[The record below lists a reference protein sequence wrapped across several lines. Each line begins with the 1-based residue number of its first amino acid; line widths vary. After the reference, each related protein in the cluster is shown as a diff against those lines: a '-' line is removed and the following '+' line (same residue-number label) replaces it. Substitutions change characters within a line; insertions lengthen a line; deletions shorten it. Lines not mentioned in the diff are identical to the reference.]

1 MPDKTDQ
8 EIQAFVEGDAQLPR
22 ECFER
27 WARSD
32 EPMVLEAAIDAVAV
46 ANERI
51 DPPVDEWGYLE
62 LLLQALK
69 VSLLQEGNAAELSPY
84 LLGGDLLSFVDD
96 AKERLA
102 PEGFDRVTSRLE
114 QQLRRLV
121 PTLSPLGKR
130 ALVDGFLEHF
140 LERDDL
146 RSVFE
151 SWRAEPTL
159 ARLYLEADEWASSV
173 RAREST

>member
-1 MPDKTDQ
+1 M
-8 EIQAFVEGDAQLPR
+8 
-22 ECFER
+22 

-32 EPMVLEAAIDAVAV
+32 DPVVLEAAIDAVAV

-51 DPPVDEWGYLE
+51 LPPVDEWGYLE
-62 LLLQALK
+62 LLLQALR
-69 VSLLQEGNAAELSPY
+69 VSLLQEGNASELSPY

-102 PEGFDRVTSRLE
+102 PEGFDRVSSRLE
-114 QQLRRLV
+114 QQLRHLV
-121 PTLSPLGKR
+121 PNLSPLGER
-130 ALVDGFLEHF
+130 ALVDGFLEHL